1 MEVNI
6 ILKEANVKGILKGD
20 DSKWII
26 ERDKK
31 DSDVIC
37 LLFQLYMIVEKGKQ
51 KSNYIERF
59 VWWAPSL
66 DSVVCFI
73 LVDTFKLSPLK

>member
-6 ILKEANVKGILKGD
+6 ILKEANVKRILKGD

-31 DSDVIC
+31 DSDVIY
-37 LLFQLYMIVEKGKQ
+37 LLFQLYMRVEKGKQ
-51 KSNYIERF
+51 KSNYIECF

-66 DSVVCFI
+66 DSVVYFM